1 MVGVIGVGLFAVFQ
15 AQKSIRLPTVSIESD
30 AATDDVNQATPDVA
44 AEDELPTDRLKE
56 APPTVVGLY
65 DDGIKPAV
73 NSARR
78 QKNEELALPKDI
90 TIERGAKTV
99 TKTLAKGKQTAQIL
113 PVKRM
118 GIDFNESDEPEEKS
132 DTDSAAFGDEPTQLP
147 ADAPTEVPVDDP
159 MEETSEDA
167 AVGEDK
173 STEDKST
180 EKESDPFSDDGPNTK
195 TESEEKPEAEPAAE
209 TENATTDSA
218 EEPQAPLTDKPGK
231 SKISSE
237 FESDPPPPRSNR
249 AKRKSEKRS
258 ESPLTDD
265 VDAFGTPPDAAA
277 PSSKKTIK
285 APVVQDDALLDPP
298 SRSDEQEKA
307 EFKFDDTDSQ
317 PESSKSEPVE
327 STFPVDD
334 QALSTGPLR
343 TKDKSPPARMP
354 AVLPDSNFDDVST
367 KKRESGPRRG
377 QYDTVTQTDMIGDGD
392 IGDPSQRGVQQP
404 RLTIEKIAQQQAVL
418 GQPLIYSIVVKNVGN
433 VDAHN
438 VVVEDRIP
446 KGTELKGTSPQ
457 AELSGKR
464 LIWNHPLLRPNE
476 EKKISIKVVPH
487 QEGPIG
493 SVARIY
499 FATEVSTE
507 IVVAAPQL
515 DFNIKSPREVRMGQ
529 RFDMVFLL
537 KNVGKVD
544 ATNIVVR
551 DIVPESL
558 KNEAGNDIECP
569 VGKLAPNESREIV
582 LTVTATKTGTVMNQ
596 IVLTADSGVRK
607 SYENE
612 IDVNGE
618 VLVLT
623 RSGHNQLYVER
634 SAIFTNNV
642 RNDGNQRA
650 DRVKISEVVPAGM
663 QFETASDGGKFDPQA
678 RAVVWTLGPLA
689 PGSDRSVTV
698 KYMPKETGTL
708 ASNITATGNL
718 GSTATVNASVK
729 VIGKPELQMETHSAT
744 GSVTVG
750 ERITSRF
757 QLNNSGTASA
767 NNVQLRIRLPAELR
781 LITARGAKY
790 RQDGDELIF
799 EPIVELAPKSK
810 ASFELLLEPIA
821 EADAQIELAIAAEHL
836 SKPGRRIETI
846 QIARDALK

>member
-1 MVGVIGVGLFAVFQ
+1 MVGVIGVGLFAVYQ
-15 AQKSIRLPTVSIESD
+15 AQKGIRLPLVNIKSD
-30 AATDDVNQATPDVA
+30 ANTADATDPELGSASDPDTAQERVVG
-44 AEDELPTDRLKE
+44 
-56 APPTVVGLY
+56 APPTVVKLF
-65 DDGIKPAV
+65 DDEDKPPV
-73 NSARR
+73 NASRR
-78 QKNEELALPKDI
+78 QKSEEFSPSTDTTA
-90 TIERGAKTV
+90 ERGAKQV
-99 TKTLAKGKQTAQIL
+99 SSTKALGKANQTTEIL
-113 PVKRM
+113 PVKRTR
-118 GIDFNESDEPEEKS
+118 INFKDDAEPPETESS
-132 DTDSAAFGDEPTQLP
+132 SSFGDEPPRLPSDAP
-147 ADAPTEVPVDDP
+147 ADEATNDKPDETQPSGDPT
-159 MEETSEDA
+159 A
-167 AVGEDK
+167 
-173 STEDKST
+173 
-180 EKESDPFSDDGPNTK
+180 EKQADPFSDDTPPAT
-195 TESEEKPEAEPAAE
+195 TATEPAAE
-209 TENATTDSA
+209 FDSA
-218 EEPQAPLTDKPGK
+218 PAEPVQESSAVDPSATDKPGK
-231 SKISSE
+231 TQISSQ
-237 FESDPPPPRSNR
+237 FDSDEPPPPRSNR
-249 AKRKSEKRS
+249 AKRKTEKRT
-258 ESPLTDD
+258 EAPVVEDA
-265 VDAFGTPPDAAA
+265 DAFGDAPDPIPLKAKKSIADDVKVAPLDSLGRPDDQVKPEYNLGESSPVTDSLTPTTEDSSFPPDDG
-277 PSSKKTIK
+277 S
-285 APVVQDDALLDPP
+285 DPP
-298 SRSDEQEKA
+298 RGLSR
-307 EFKFDDTDSQ
+307 
-317 PESSKSEPVE
+317 P
-327 STFPVDD
+327 
-334 QALSTGPLR
+334 
-343 TKDKSPPARMP
+343 KDNAPPAQLP
-354 AVLPDSNFDDVST
+354 AVLPDAGFDDAPT
-367 KKRESGPRRG
+367 KKREPAPRRG
-377 QYDTVTQTDMIGDGD
+377 SYDAVTQTDLIGDGD
-392 IGDPSQRGVQQP
+392 IGDPSQRGVQHP

-418 GQPLIYSIVVKNVGN
+418 GQPLIYSIIVKNIGN

-438 VVVEDRIP
+438 VVIEDRIP

-476 EKKISIKVVPH
+476 EKKISIKVVPQ

-493 SVARIY
+493 SVARVY

-515 DFNIKSPREVRMGQ
+515 EFTIKAPREVRIGQ

-537 KNVGKVD
+537 KNIGKVD

-551 DIVPESL
+551 DLVPESL

-582 LTVTATKTGTVMNQ
+582 LSVTATKTGTVLNQ
-596 IVLTADSGVRK
+596 TILTADSGVRK

-634 SAIFTNNV
+634 SAVFTNNI

-650 DRVKISEVVPAGM
+650 DRVKIAEVVPAGM
-663 QFETASDGGKFDPQA
+663 QFETASDGGKFDPQT

-698 KYMPKETGTL
+698 KYVPKETGTL

-729 VIGKPELQMETHSAT
+729 VIGKPELQMETLSAT
-744 GSVTVG
+744 GIVTVG

-767 NNVQLRIRLPAELR
+767 NNVQLRIRLPGELR
-781 LITARGAKY
+781 LISARGAKY
-790 RQDGDELIF
+790 RQDGDDVIF

-821 EADAQIELAIAAEHL
+821 EADAQIGLEIAADHL
-836 SKPGRRIETI
+836 SKPGRRIESI